1 MRLLKFNNQL
11 VDIDEQTAIGI
22 DFQAYDVAKPGSR
35 KVSVSNNF
43 TIPKTAANMRMVGF
57 AGNPQSIDNSVYDKI
72 VVDYFNDNMQLIKK
86 GSAQVTEVGERI
98 SVLVYEKES
107 FWELMAD
114 YLWPDF
120 LVDFISWMQTEKSLP
135 SATSPFVGTFQQFI
149 DGYINTTEGLILP
162 FFVGNLARYD
172 VGGSFLEDTTK
183 LWLKRNEAGSGETTF
198 GGHWCIYSK
207 TIFEFIESKYG
218 VNLSVTDNTLDY
230 NIFEDAV
237 ASVDYVRAGNIS
249 IEYTPTG
256 FYFSAN
262 ASGVFSPEKTT
273 NDKESKSLY
282 DFVNAWF
289 QRYNCIIDKAKTT
302 DGTTKYIVRRFDD
315 ITKSPVI
322 DLSGKMSGDYK
333 FKPIIDGIKQTGY
346 IKFSSVYEGGDE
358 LTNAKKVTCY
368 NKNIDPGGTDNAIF
382 SIDSYIPGSIVLGGD
397 VVPDLSPNDSLKTF
411 EFFISQGLAS
421 TTIKAMEGGDERT
434 ANATLQIARTYDLN
448 SEYVTY
454 ATMVQYPKAYT
465 IKRWMSL
472 ADIYKIVYFARYW
485 IKELNG
491 YFFIN
496 KISGYNPQKSQEATT
511 IELIKLPPQG
521 N

>member
-43 TIPKTAANMRMVGF
+43 TIPKTAGNMRMIGF

-98 SVLVYEKES
+98 SLLVYEKES
-107 FWELMAD
+107 FWELMTD
-114 YLWPDF
+114 YKWPDF
-120 LVDFISWMQTEKSLP
+120 LVEFIAWMQEEKSLP
-135 SATSPFVGTFQQFI
+135 SSTAPFVGTFQQFI
-149 DGYINTTEGLILP
+149 DGYINTSEGLFLP
-162 FFVGNLARYD
+162 FFIGNLAKHE
-172 VGGSFLEDTTK
+172 VSSVFIEDTSK
-183 LWLKRNEAGSGETTF
+183 LWLKYNAASSPETSF
-198 GGHWCIYSK
+198 GGHWCIYCK

-218 VNLSVTDNTLDY
+218 VNLSVTDNTIDY
-230 NIFEDAV
+230 NIFEDAI
-237 ASVDYVRAGNIS
+237 ASTDYVRAGNIS

-289 QRYNCIIDKAKTT
+289 QRFNCIIDKAKTT
-302 DGTTKYIVRRFDD
+302 DGTTKYVIRRFDD
-315 ITKSPVI
+315 ITNAPII
-322 DLSGKMSGDYK
+322 DLSGKRQGDYT

-346 IKFSSVYEGGDE
+346 IKFSSVYEGLDE
-358 LTNAKKVTCY
+358 LTNSKKISCY
-368 NKNIDPGGTDNAIF
+368 NKNIDPGGADNALF
-382 SIDSYIPGSIVLGGD
+382 SIDTYIHGSVKVGGD
-397 VVPDLSPNDSLKTF
+397 VVPDLSLNDSLKTF
-411 EFFISQGLAS
+411 EFFISQGQAS
-421 TTIKAMEGGDERT
+421 TTVKAMENGVERT
-434 ANATLQIARTYDLN
+434 ANVILPIARTYDLS

-454 ATMVQYPKAYT
+454 AQMVQYPKAYT

-472 ADIYKIVYFARYW
+472 VDIDKIVYFARYW

-511 IELIKLPPQG
+511 IDLVKLP
-521 N
+521 